1 MDITLQAQGEFD
13 GEALIFFAFEKE
25 TETSTGLRTLPG
37 LQKWPGLQ
45 TWLDA
50 QGDWLAGNSG
60 LAAFSGKAKS
70 VRYFFPP
77 SGVASPAVIL
87 VGLGG
92 RKTFGLRELR
102 RAVSAA
108 LGCAM
113 DLRLAEIGLDT
124 RFLKDTHLDIGQAV
138 EELVCAAMTAV
149 YRFERLKTEKDE
161 PTIHPPKLHIL
172 MDDPADDPADTPVDD
187 QTVAHMKDR
196 LSKAL
201 ATGHGLNLARD
212 LVNMPANLATPEY
225 LAETARDLAARH
237 GFGVEVMGADQIE
250 ALGMGAYASVFQA
263 SREQARLIIL
273 DTHPNASDTPAQSG
287 PDNEKKP
294 LVVIGKG
301 ITFDTGG
308 ISLKPSLGMEEMKG
322 DMGGAAAVLGFFEAQ
337 GRLGQSGDQRRIVG
351 IIPCTENLPGPKAV
365 KPGDVV
371 TTCSGKTVEIINT
384 DAEGRLLLCDIL
396 AYSKRYDPLGIV
408 DLATLTGAMVVSLG
422 PRIAGAFAT
431 PESLAEQVRRIGERV
446 GEPCWPMPLWEDYKD
461 ELKSEVADLKNVGA
475 REGGAIHAALFLQRF
490 VPENTPWV
498 HLDIAGPAFAKKKG
512 DHGIAGGTGFGVRIL
527 VELVQEWPEE
537 S

>member
-1 MDITLQAQGEFD
+1 MDITLRSQGEFD
-13 GEALIFFAFEKE
+13 GEALVFFVFEKE
-25 TETSTGLRTLPG
+25 TEKSPGLRT
-37 LQKWPGLQ
+37 WPGLEI
-45 TWLDA
+45 WLAA
-50 QGDWLAGNSG
+50 QGGWLADNNG
-60 LAAFSGKAKS
+60 LAVFSGKAKS
-70 VRYFFPP
+70 TRYFFPP
-77 SGVASPAVIL
+77 NGTASPAAIL
-87 VGLGG
+87 VGLGT
-92 RKTFGLRELR
+92 RQTFELRELR
-102 RAVSAA
+102 RAVAA
-108 LGCAM
+108 AVGCAM
-113 DLRLAEIGLDT
+113 DLRLTDIGLDSNV
-124 RFLKDTHLDIGQAV
+124 LADTGLDLAQAV
-138 EELVCAAMTAV
+138 EETACAAMTAM
-149 YRFERLKTEKDE
+149 YRFERLKTEQDE
-161 PTIHPPKLHIL
+161 SSSQPLKLRIL
-172 MDDPADDPADTPVDD
+172 LDD
-187 QTVAHMKDR
+187 QVNDQAVAHLKDR
-196 LSKAL
+196 LGKAL

-250 ALGMGAYASVFQA
+250 ALGMGAYAAVFQA

-273 DTHPNASDTPAQSG
+273 DTHPNAPAAPDTHGASDKLG
-287 PDNEKKP
+287 PKDEKKP

-308 ISLKPSLGMEEMKG
+308 ISLKPSQSMEEMKG
-322 DMGGAAAVLGFFEAQ
+322 DMGGAAAVLGFFDAH
-337 GRLGQSGDQRRIVG
+337 GRLGQGGGEQRRMVG

-384 DAEGRLLLCDIL
+384 DAEGRLLLCDAL
-396 AYSKRYDPLGIV
+396 AYSKRYNPLGIV

-422 PRIAGAFAT
+422 PRIAGAFAA

-461 ELKSEVADLKNVGA
+461 ELKSDVADLKNVGA

-527 VELVQEWPEE
+527 MELTREWPEE
-537 S
+537 D

>member
-1 MDITLQAQGEFD
+1 MDITFQSQGEFA
-13 GEALIFFAFEKE
+13 GEALFFFVFEKE
-25 TETSTGLRTLPG
+25 PEKT
-37 LQKWPGLQ
+37 PGLQ
-45 TWLDA
+45 TWLAA
-50 QGDWLAGNSG
+50 QGGWLSGNP
-60 LAAFSGKAKS
+60 AVDTFSGKAKS

-77 SGVASPAVIL
+77 SGTASPAAIL

-92 RKTFGLRELR
+92 RKNFEPRELR
-102 RAVSAA
+102 RAVASAV
-108 LGCAM
+108 GCAM
-113 DLRLAEIGLDT
+113 DLRMTEFGLNGQALRDTGLD
-124 RFLKDTHLDIGQAV
+124 LPLAV
-138 EELVCAAMTAV
+138 EETTCAAMTSV

-161 PTIHPPKLHIL
+161 PPSQPPKLRIL
-172 MDDPADDPADTPVDD
+172 MDDQIDD
-187 QTVAHMKDR
+187 QADARLKDR
-196 LSKAL
+196 LDKSL

-225 LAETARDLAARH
+225 LAQTARDLAARY
-237 GFGVEVMGADQIE
+237 GFGVEVMAADQIE
-250 ALGMGAYASVFQA
+250 ALGMGAFAAVFQA
-263 SREQARLIIL
+263 NRDQARLIIL
-273 DTHPNASDTPAQSG
+273 DSRPSVSGLAGQSASIDA
-287 PDNEKKP
+287 EKP

-308 ISLKPSLGMEEMKG
+308 ISLKPSQSMEEMKG
-322 DMGGAAAVLGFFEAQ
+322 DMGGAAAVLGFFEAH
-337 GRLGQSGDQRRIVG
+337 GRLGQNDGNQRRIVG

-384 DAEGRLLLCDIL
+384 DAEGRLLLCDAL
-396 AYSKRYDPLGIV
+396 AYGKRYNPLGIV

-422 PRIAGAFAT
+422 PRIAGAFAA
-431 PESLAEQVRRIGERV
+431 PQSLAEQVRRIGERV

-475 REGGAIHAALFLQRF
+475 REGGAIYAALFLQRF
-490 VPENTPWV
+490 VPENTPWI

-527 VELVQEWPEE
+527 VELVREWPEE

>member
-1 MDITLQAQGEFD
+1 MDINLRFQGEFD
-13 GEALIFFAFEKE
+13 GEALVFFVFEKK
-25 TETSTGLRTLPG
+25 TEKSPDLRT
-37 LQKWPGLQ
+37 WPGLE
-45 TWLDA
+45 TWLAA
-50 QGDWLAGNSG
+50 QGGWLAGNNG

-77 SGVASPAVIL
+77 SGTASPAVIL
-87 VGLGG
+87 VGLGE
-92 RKTFGLRELR
+92 RKNFGPRELR
-102 RAVSAA
+102 RAVAA
-108 LGCAM
+108 AVGCAM
-113 DLRLAEIGLDT
+113 DLRLSDIGLNTNVLADT
-124 RFLKDTHLDIGQAV
+124 ALDLAQAV
-138 EELVCAAMTAV
+138 EETACAAMTAV

-161 PTIHPPKLHIL
+161 SSSQPPKLRFL
-172 MDDPADDPADTPVDD
+172 LDD
-187 QTVAHMKDR
+187 QVNDQAAAYLKDR
-196 LSKAL
+196 LDKAL

-225 LAETARDLAARH
+225 LAETARNLATRH
-237 GFGVEVMGADQIE
+237 GFGVEVMDADQIE
-250 ALGMGAYASVFQA
+250 ALGMGAYAAVCQA

-273 DTHPNASDTPAQSG
+273 DTHPNAPAAPGTPGTPGTTDKPG
-287 PDNEKKP
+287 PKDQKKP

-308 ISLKPSLGMEEMKG
+308 ISLKPSQSMEEMKG
-322 DMGGAAAVLGFFEAQ
+322 DMGGAAAVLGFFEVH
-337 GRLGQSGDQRRIVG
+337 GRLGQNGDDQRRVVG

-384 DAEGRLLLCDIL
+384 DAEGRLLLCDAL

-422 PRIAGAFAT
+422 PRIAGAFAA

-461 ELKSEVADLKNVGA
+461 ELKSDVADLKNVGA

-527 VELVQEWPEE
+527 VELARDWPEE
-537 S
+537 D

>member
-1 MDITLQAQGEFD
+1 MDITLRSQDEFD
-13 GEALIFFAFEKE
+13 GEALVFFVFEKDLE
-25 TETSTGLRTLPG
+25 KT
-37 LQKWPGLQ
+37 PGLQ
-45 TWLDA
+45 TWLAA
-50 QGDWLAGNSG
+50 QGGWLSGNS
-60 LAAFSGKAKS
+60 AMTAFSGKTKS
-70 VRYFFPP
+70 ARYFFPP
-77 SGVASPAVIL
+77 SGTASPAVIL

-92 RKTFGLRELR
+92 RKSFGQRELR
-102 RAVSAA
+102 RAVASAV
-108 LGCAM
+108 GCAM
-113 DLRLAEIGLDT
+113 DLRLNDIGLDT
-124 RFLKDTHLDIGQAV
+124 SVLSDTDLDIAQAV
-138 EELVCAAMTAV
+138 EVTTCAAMTAV

-161 PTIHPPKLHIL
+161 SPTQPPKLRIL
-172 MDDPADDPADTPVDD
+172 RDDPRDD
-187 QTVAHMKDR
+187 QADARLKTHLDR
-196 LSKAL
+196 SL

-225 LAETARDLAARH
+225 LAQTARDLAGRY
-237 GFGVEVMGADQIE
+237 GFGLEVMNADQIE
-250 ALGMGAYASVFQA
+250 ALGMGAFAAVFQA
-263 SREQARLIIL
+263 NRDQARLIIL
-273 DTHPNASDTPAQSG
+273 DSRPSPSGLPDQPTSSDG
-287 PDNEKKP
+287 EKP

-308 ISLKPSLGMEEMKG
+308 ISLKLSQGMEEMKG
-322 DMGGAAAVLGFFEAQ
+322 DMGGAAAVLGFFEAH
-337 GRLGQSGDQRRIVG
+337 GRLGRSGGDQRRVVG

-384 DAEGRLLLCDIL
+384 DAEGRLLLCDAL

-422 PRIAGAFAT
+422 PRIAGAFAA

-446 GEPCWPMPLWEDYKD
+446 GEPVWPMPLWDDYKD

-475 REGGAIHAALFLQRF
+475 REGGAIHAALFLHRF

-498 HLDIAGPAFAKKKG
+498 HLDIAGPAYAKKKG

-527 VELVQEWPEE
+527 MELTREWPETI
-537 S
+537 

>member
-1 MDITLQAQGEFD
+1 MDITLHSQGEFA
-13 GEALIFFAFEKE
+13 GEALVFFTFEKE
-25 TETSTGLRTLPG
+25 TEKSPG
-37 LQKWPGLQ
+37 LEA
-45 TWLDA
+45 WLDT
-50 QGDWLAGNSG
+50 QGGWLTGNNG
-60 LAAFSGKAKS
+60 LTAFSGKAKS
-70 VRYFFPP
+70 VRYFFPS
-77 SGVASPAVIL
+77 SGTLSPAVIL

-92 RKTFGLRELR
+92 RKNFGLRELG
-102 RAVSAA
+102 RAVAA
-108 LGCAM
+108 AVSCAM
-113 DLRLAEIGLDT
+113 DLRLVEIGLDT
-124 RFLKDTHLDIGQAV
+124 RFLVDTSLDTGQAV
-138 EELVCAAMTAV
+138 EETACAAMTSV

-161 PTIHPPKLHIL
+161 PSSQPPKLHIL
-172 MDDPADDPADTPVDD
+172 VDD
-187 QTVAHMKDR
+187 QAEALLKDR
-196 LSKAL
+196 LDKAL

-225 LAETARDLAARH
+225 LAQTARDIAGRY
-237 GFGVEVMGADQIE
+237 GFGVEVMTADQIE
-250 ALGMGAYASVFQA
+250 SLGMGAFAAVFQA
-263 SREQARLIIL
+263 NRDQARLIIL
-273 DTHPNASDTPAQSG
+273 DSRPGPSGLSDQPTSSDG
-287 PDNEKKP
+287 EKP

-308 ISLKPSLGMEEMKG
+308 ISLKPSQGMEEMKG

-337 GRLGQSGDQRRIVG
+337 GRLGQSGGDQRRLVG
-351 IIPCTENLPGPKAV
+351 IIPCTENVPGPKAV

-384 DAEGRLLLCDIL
+384 DAEGRLLLCDAL
-396 AYSKRYDPLGIV
+396 SYGKGYDPMGIV

-422 PRIAGAFAT
+422 PRIAGVFAA

-446 GEPCWPMPLWEDYKD
+446 GESCWPMPLWEDYKD

-527 VELVQEWPEE
+527 VDLVQEWSEE
-537 S
+537 N

>member
-1 MDITLQAQGEFD
+1 MDITLRSQGEFD
-13 GEALIFFAFEKE
+13 GEALVFFVFEKE
-25 TETSTGLRTLPG
+25 TEKSPGLRT
-37 LQKWPGLQ
+37 WPGLEI
-45 TWLDA
+45 WLAA
-50 QGDWLAGNSG
+50 QGGWLADNNG
-60 LAAFSGKAKS
+60 LAVFSGKAKS
-70 VRYFFPP
+70 TRYFFPP
-77 SGVASPAVIL
+77 NGTASPAAIL
-87 VGLGG
+87 VGLGT
-92 RKTFGLRELR
+92 RQTFELRELR
-102 RAVSAA
+102 RAVAA
-108 LGCAM
+108 AVGCAM
-113 DLRLAEIGLDT
+113 DLRLTDIGLDSNV
-124 RFLKDTHLDIGQAV
+124 LADTGLDLAQAV
-138 EELVCAAMTAV
+138 EETACAAMTAM
-149 YRFERLKTEKDE
+149 YRFERLKTEQDE
-161 PTIHPPKLHIL
+161 SSSQPLKLRIL
-172 MDDPADDPADTPVDD
+172 LDD
-187 QTVAHMKDR
+187 QVNDQAVAHLKDR
-196 LSKAL
+196 LGKAL

-250 ALGMGAYASVFQA
+250 ALGMGAYAAVFQA

-273 DTHPNASDTPAQSG
+273 DTHPNAPAAPDTHGASDKLG
-287 PDNEKKP
+287 PKDEKKP

-308 ISLKPSLGMEEMKG
+308 ISLKPSQGMEEMKG
-322 DMGGAAAVLGFFEAQ
+322 DMGGAAAVLGFFDAH
-337 GRLGQSGDQRRIVG
+337 GHLGQSGGEQRRMVG

-384 DAEGRLLLCDIL
+384 DAEGRLLLCDAL
-396 AYSKRYDPLGIV
+396 AYSKRYNPLGIV

-422 PRIAGAFAT
+422 PRIAGAFAA

-461 ELKSEVADLKNVGA
+461 ELKSDVADLKNVGA

-527 VELVQEWPEE
+527 MELTREWPEE
-537 S
+537 D